1 MEKEKEQQLW
11 TRADLI
17 TQLADIKQSTSS
29 EIEDECEMRRLVKSY
44 KESQDTELLL
54 KRCLVDLYS
63 DRAKYLEVFEALIAE
78 AKNHP
83 NSDLWTEILAIINE
97 ESEKFVRTRRSSRK

>member
-17 TQLADIKQSTSS
+17 TQLADIKQSTNS

-44 KESQDTELLL
+44 KESEDTELLL

-63 DRAKYLEVFEALIAE
+63 DRAKYIEAFEGLLAE
-78 AKNHP
+78 AKKHP
-83 NSDLWTEILAIINE
+83 NSELWKEIVGIINE
-97 ESEKFVRTRRSSRK
+97 ESPKFVRARKASRK